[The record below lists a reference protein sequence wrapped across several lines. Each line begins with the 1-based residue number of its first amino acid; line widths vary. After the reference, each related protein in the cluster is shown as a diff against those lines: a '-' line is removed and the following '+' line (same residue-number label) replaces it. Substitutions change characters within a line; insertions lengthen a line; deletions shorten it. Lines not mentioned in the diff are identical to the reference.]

1 MISKEELAEIK
12 QRREDAFKW
21 YKDIR
26 TYTLGTEVIEKD
38 VPKLFAEIE
47 RLQKLVDKADELF
60 QEKNS
65 RSVMIK
71 KEFSPEWQEWE
82 KAKAGE

>member
-1 MISKEELAEIK
+1 MITPEELAEIK
-12 QRREDAFKW
+12 RRCEQKFSVSAATVRQS
-21 YKDIR
+21 DI
-26 TYTLGTEVIEKD
+26 D
-38 VPKLFAEIE
+38 VRKLFAEIE